1 MKETWIEIPETVG
14 RYSVSNLGNVRANWS
29 DIPQRNLLHR
39 TRIEVSRQLQVFVH
53 TTGYLRVGLGRNN
66 QKYVHRLVAAAF
78 VPNLDLLP
86 QVDHID
92 GNRENNCCENLR
104 WVSVKENA
112 KYGGQRH
119 GWAAQKLASNN
130 RRLFV
135 AEAPEF
141 LALYKAGYSL
151 RWIAKKFGTD
161 HKLVRSRI
169 DQLGV

>member
-1 MKETWIEIPETVG
+1 MNELWVEIPETAG
-14 RYSVSNLGNVRANWS
+14 RYSVSSLGSIRANWS
-29 DIPQRNLLHR
+29 DRPDRNSLHR
-39 TRIEVSRQLQVFVH
+39 IRYEKVYQLKPWIH

-78 VPNLDLLP
+78 APNLDLLP

-92 GNRENNCCENLR
+92 GNRENNRCENLR
-104 WVSVKENA
+104 WVSAKENA
-112 KYGGQRH
+112 KYGEQRH
-119 GWAAQKLASNN
+119 GWVAQKLASNN

-169 DQLGV
+169 DQLGD